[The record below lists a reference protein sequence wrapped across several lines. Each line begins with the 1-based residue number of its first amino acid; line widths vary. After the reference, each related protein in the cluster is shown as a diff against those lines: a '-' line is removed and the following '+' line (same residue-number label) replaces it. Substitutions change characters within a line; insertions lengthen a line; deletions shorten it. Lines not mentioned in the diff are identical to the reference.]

1 MATSVQDLA
10 RAPLETLVP
19 ELLRRIERMTPD
31 RIIAVLGMLDASPS
45 ASASANAGSANA
57 GASAS
62 ARGSL
67 VAIAKMAVD
76 LPTGKKLR
84 EVERSVLVHALA
96 TTNGNVSAAA
106 RLLGVDRKA
115 LERKL
120 LRHRIR

>member
-45 ASASANAGSANA
+45 ASAGANA

-67 VAIAKMAVD
+67 EAIAKMAVD